1 MTKTYSIEGI
11 DCANCAKR
19 LEDTLNKIPQTQ
31 ARLSFATERLK
42 ITAPDEHFDAV
53 MKEVRRVTKILE
65 PDAVMAELR

>member
-1 MTKTYSIEGI
+1 MTKNYEIENI

-31 ARLSFATERLK
+31 CRLSFALGQLRV
-42 ITAPDEHFDAV
+42 TAPDEHFDKA

-65 PDAVMAELR
+65 PDAVITEIR